1 METNIKRVSKLPK
14 CFADLK
20 PSPKRVIMEKFEI
33 KK

>member
-1 METNIKRVSKLPK
+1 MENFNKKVSKLPK

-20 PSPKRVIMEKFEI
+20 PSPKRVMMEKFEI

>member
-1 METNIKRVSKLPK
+1 METVIRRVDKLPK